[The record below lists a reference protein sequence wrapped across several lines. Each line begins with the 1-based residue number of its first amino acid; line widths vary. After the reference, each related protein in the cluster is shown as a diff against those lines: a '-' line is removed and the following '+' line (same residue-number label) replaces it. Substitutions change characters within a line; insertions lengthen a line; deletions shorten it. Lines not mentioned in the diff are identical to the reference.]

1 MLSAVLA
8 WGQYDGVKVFNI
20 SQGGTI
26 KDTLDALSTGQP
38 STLPSII
45 IQPDNGTAQ
54 FKKIATNK
62 YELSYTPAVGFIG
75 EDNFITTYTPA
86 NCSLCSNRRDY
97 KIIVS
102 AASIVANHDYTFGI
116 QNVPISVDVLSNDI
130 SSNGVLN
137 LTAIPLTNN
146 GTATI
151 NGNSIQFTPAS
162 DFEGVAYLN
171 YVVCNGSG
179 LCDNGTVTVQVL
191 GENASKSDTLRV
203 FTKKNEEQVILIPNS
218 FTLAANPANGTYNA
232 TGDAPVYTPNADFT
246 GTDYIRFQNG
256 NVTKWVEMIVLNA
269 EPNTL
274 AFDDEVYTTPAEPIE
289 INVLANDLHQEA
301 SGCFTIVSQPQVG
314 SIEFD
319 DSGLVTYFPSAGFTG
334 VDWFTYSIQ
343 APGCGGNAEIATA
356 YVYVSNFE
364 PAYTKFRVYTPQN
377 TPLVI
382 GNDVPIA
389 NFMYKVK
396 AQGDLG
402 RVIILEGT
410 QDTTIQGQTIAGNNL
425 ILYLPNTGVSAGTD
439 EFELTYCVL
448 DASNGC
454 AYEQSIKVEV
464 EILNINNAPSCLDDC
479 VWPGDTN
486 LDGVVNIEDLLPIG
500 VGMGSVGVPRA
511 QTGFAQWFGQQGNDW
526 SETNLKHLDTNG
538 DSIVTAL
545 DTAAINEYYGKMH
558 GLKAS
563 KPVFYKYVLELQG
576 DVFINPGDVVELDLV
591 LGNEEQPIADLY
603 GFTFPFEYNP
613 LIFKPESVEI
623 DFSGDNWFNYNSPTL
638 YMTKNN
644 GKGLVEGAITR
655 TSGVSAKGFGEV
667 GKVRFVTTNDLDGWR
682 TDAQEV
688 IIEVGGG
695 TSITSNSAGQFIG
708 VNVKPVQ
715 LHIVRK
721 SEEEINNTP
730 LTEDLLKVYPNP
742 TRDLLNVHLNG
753 GQEFERVMVYSIT
766 GQVMYD
772 SGKLMTNRVQL
783 NTNNFND
790 GIYILSVHSAKGVL
804 NKKFEVIR

>member
-1 MLSAVLA
+1 MLTSFALF
-8 WGQYDGVKVFNI
+8 GQANRIKRTLIIDEGE
-20 SQGGTI
+20 TI
-26 KDTLDALSTGQP
+26 KDTLSRVDPSAYDMFISTP
-38 STLPSII
+38 PL
-45 IQPDNGTAQ
+45 NGLAQ
-54 FKKIATNK
+54 IRKISPTK
-62 YELSYTPAVGFIG
+62 FEL
-75 EDNFITTYTPA
+75 TYTPKA
-86 NCSLCSNRRDY
+86 NYSGKDTLIVQDNFCSFCLQYFDY
-97 KIIVS
+97 
-102 AASIVANHDYTFGI
+102 SIQINPAQLAANHDYTFGAK
-116 QNVPISVDVLSNDI
+116 NTSISVDVLNNDV
-130 SSNGVLN
+130 SSNGIFK

-151 NGNSIQFTPAS
+151 NGNSIQFTPAP
-162 DFEGVAYLN
+162 DFEGVAYFN

-191 GENASKSDTLRV
+191 GENVTKSDTLRV
-203 FTKKNEEQVILIPNS
+203 FTKKNQSQVILIPNS
-218 FTLAANPANGTYNA
+218 FTIAANPANGTYNA
-232 TGDAPVYTPNADFT
+232 AGDAPIYTPNTGFT
-246 GTDYIRFQNG
+246 GTDYIRFQSG
-256 NVTKWVEMIVLNA
+256 NVTKWVEMVVLNA
-269 EPNTL
+269 ESNTL

-289 INVLANDLHQEA
+289 INVVANDLHKEA
-301 SGCFTIVSQPQVG
+301 SGCFTIVSQPQAG
-314 SIEFD
+314 SIEFEE
-319 DSGLVTYFPSAGFTG
+319 SGLVTYFPSAGFTG

-343 APGCGGNAEIATA
+343 APGCGGKAEIATA

-402 RVIILEGT
+402 RVVILEGT

-425 ILYLPNTGVSAGTD
+425 ILYIPNTGVPSGTD

-448 DASNGC
+448 DGSNGC
-454 AYEQSIKVEV
+454 AYEKSVKVEV
-464 EILNINNAPSCLDDC
+464 EILNISNAPSCLDDC

-511 QTGFAQWFGQQGNDW
+511 QNGFTQWFGQQGNDW
-526 SETNLKHLDTNG
+526 NNASNVNFKHIDTNG

-545 DTAAINEYYGKMH
+545 DTAAIGSYYGKVH

-613 LIFKPESVEI
+613 IVFKPESVEI
-623 DFSGDNWFNYNSPTL
+623 DFSGDSWFNYNSPTL

-655 TSGVSAKGFGEV
+655 TSGVSGKGFGEV
-667 GKVRFVTTNDLDGWR
+667 GKVRFVVIDNLDFRIGEDE
-682 TDAQEV
+682 T
-688 IIEVGGG
+688 ILEVGGAKAIS
-695 TSITSNSAGQFIG
+695 TNSAGQSIG

-721 SEEEINNTP
+721 SEDEINNTP

-753 GQEFERVMVYSIT
+753 GQEFERVVIYSMTGQMVYN
-766 GQVMYD
+766 
-772 SGKLMTNRVQL
+772 SGNLLTNRVQL
-783 NTNNFND
+783 NTNNLQN
-790 GIYILSVHSAKGVL
+790 GMYILSVHSAKGVL
-804 NKKFEVIR
+804 NKKFEVLR

>member
-1 MLSAVLA
+1 MFATTFL
-8 WGQYDGVKVFNI
+8 WGQQGNVTLRTSEGQVVRDTFI
-20 SQGGTI
+20 SHPEAPGF
-26 KDTLDALSTGQP
+26 ST
-38 STLPSII
+38 T
-45 IQPDNGTAQ
+45 PDNGQAS
-54 FKKIATNK
+54 FRKIDTNK
-62 YELSYTPAVGFIG
+62 YVLEYIPFAGFVGIDQF
-75 EDNFITTYTPA
+75 
-86 NCSLCSNRRDY
+86 
-97 KIIVS
+97 KIIVYVDPTCPFCTGPRNYKIEVS
-102 AASIVANHDYTFGI
+102 PANLVANHDYTFASK
-116 QNVPISVDVLSNDI
+116 NTPISVNVLTNDI

-137 LTAIPLTNN
+137 LTTIPLVNN
-146 GTATI
+146 GIATI
-151 NGNSIQFTPAS
+151 NGSTIQFTPAP
-162 DFEGVAYLN
+162 DFEGLAYFN

-179 LCDNGTVTVQVL
+179 LCDNGTVTIQVL
-191 GENASKSDTLRV
+191 GENVIKSDTLRV
-203 FTKKNEEQVILIPNS
+203 FTKKNQSQVILIPNS
-218 FTLAANPANGTYNA
+218 FTLATNPANGTYNTA
-232 TGDAPVYTPNADFT
+232 GDAPTYTPNAGFT
-246 GTDYIRFQNG
+246 GTDYIRFQSG
-256 NVTKWVEMIVLNA
+256 NVTKWVEMVVLNA

-289 INVLANDLHQEA
+289 INVVANDLHQEA
-301 SGCFTIVSQPQVG
+301 SGCFTIVSQPQAG

-319 DSGLVTYFPSAGFTG
+319 ESGLVTYFPPTGFTG

-343 APGCGGNAEIATA
+343 APGCGGKAEIATA

-402 RVIILEGT
+402 RVVILEGSR
-410 QDTTIQGQTIAGNNL
+410 DTAVLGQTISGNNL
-425 ILYLPNTGVSAGTD
+425 ILYIPNTGVSSGVD

-448 DASNGC
+448 DGSNGC
-454 AYEQSIKVEV
+454 AYEKSVKVEV
-464 EILNINNAPSCLDDC
+464 EILNISNAASCLDDC

-511 QTGFAQWFGQQGNDW
+511 QNGFTQWFGQQGNDW
-526 SETNLKHLDTNG
+526 NTSSNINFKHIDTNG

-545 DTAAINEYYGKMH
+545 DTAAISAYYGKMH

-613 LIFKPESVEI
+613 IIFKPESVEI
-623 DFSGDNWFNYNSPTL
+623 DFSGDGWFNYNSPTL
-638 YMTKNN
+638 SMTKNN
-644 GKGLVEGAITR
+644 GSGLVEGAITR
-655 TSGVSAKGFGEV
+655 TSGVSAKGYGEV
-667 GKVRFVTTNDLDGWR
+667 GKVRFVVVDDIAGFRIGEDEIILDL
-682 TDAQEV
+682 
-688 IIEVGGG
+688 GGG
-695 TSITSNSAGQFIG
+695 TSLTTNSAGQSIG
-708 VNVKPVQ
+708 LNIKPLQ
-715 LHIVRK
+715 LHIIRK
-721 SEEEINNTP
+721 SEEEILNTP

-753 GQEFERVMVYSIT
+753 GQEFERVVIYSMTGQMVYN
-766 GQVMYD
+766 
-772 SGKLMTNRVQL
+772 SGNVMTNRVQL
-783 NTNNFND
+783 NTSNLQN
-790 GIYILSVHSAKGVL
+790 GMYILSVHSAKGVV
-804 NKKFEVIR
+804 NKKFEVLR